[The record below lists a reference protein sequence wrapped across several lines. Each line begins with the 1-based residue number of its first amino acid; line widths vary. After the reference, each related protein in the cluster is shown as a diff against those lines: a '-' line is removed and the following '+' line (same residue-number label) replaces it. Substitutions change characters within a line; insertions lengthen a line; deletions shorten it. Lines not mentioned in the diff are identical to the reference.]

1 MESLKCL
8 TKECINLLH
17 KNQLLV
23 PLIKAQLRKDL
34 LSSISIEEE
43 VKFNAIE
50 KFKKDLGH
58 EEPEAYR
65 SWLEKNNIDQIEF
78 EAIPISKLK
87 EKAYSKEHFD
97 HKVDALFLKRKN
109 SLDIVVYSII
119 RVKDPYKATELFFR
133 LVEKEANFGD
143 LATHYSEGIENRTRG
158 IIGPIPLNKAHPK
171 LVEQLTKSKP
181 GQIQM
186 PIKIEDSFIILR
198 LESYDSAKLDD
209 FMRDK
214 LRQELLTSSIE
225 EQALTLS
232 NEFLGNQSLIT
243 NSGKNL

>member
-17 KNQLLV
+17 KNQLLL
-23 PLIKAQLRKDL
+23 PLIKAQLKKDL
-34 LSSISIEEE
+34 LSSIKIEEE
-43 VKFNAIE
+43 IQIKAID
-50 KFKKDLGH
+50 KFKKDLGK
-58 EEPEAYR
+58 EDPEDYKL
-65 SWLEKNNIDQIEF
+65 WLEKNNIDQNEF
-78 EAIPISKLK
+78 EQIPISKLK
-87 EKAYSKEHFD
+87 EKEYSKEHFD
-97 HKVDALFLKRKN
+97 HKVDNLFLKRKK

-119 RVKDPYKATELFFR
+119 RVKDAFKATELFFR
-133 LVEKEANFGD
+133 LIENEADFGD
-143 LATHYSEGIENRTRG
+143 LGTRYSEGIENRTRG
-158 IIGPIPLNKAHPK
+158 IIGPAPLNKAHPK
-171 LVEQLTKSKP
+171 LVELLTKSKP

-186 PIKIEDSFIILR
+186 PIKIEDTVIILR

-243 NSGKNL
+243 NSGQNL